1 MAGLL
6 KAGQY
11 LRIFRESNGLIRS
24 EFANINYPPIPI
36 SEESEAR
43 IIGLVMWKGSKG
55 SF

>member
-1 MAGLL
+1 MVGLL
-6 KAGQY
+6 NAGQY
-11 LRIFRESNGLIRS
+11 LRTFRESNGLICS

-43 IIGLVMWKGSKG
+43 IIGRVMWNASKG